1 MENSRIG
8 MVIMALPLLI
18 LVLALVIALYN
29 AGFDV
34 EAATL
39 PENPAGPLNETI
51 SSLLQADKP
60 LVTGSAVEG
69 DAGAGTVTLKGS
81 VVNPTA
87 YPLTVQRLGY
97 HVPGDDGGFAAS
109 LMAPVTIA
117 PGEQAAVALTGP
129 ASPDMAPA
137 LKSGSV
143 EGVLSFEVEIMGI
156 LISTEV
162 TQPWKVGA

>member
-1 MENSRIG
+1 MENSRTG

-39 PENPAGPLNETI
+39 PENPAGPLNETLR
-51 SSLLQADKP
+51 SLLEADRP

-69 DAGAGTVTLKGS
+69 DAAAGTATLKGS
-81 VVNPTA
+81 VANPTA
-87 YPLTVQRLGY
+87 YPLTVQHIEYR
-97 HVPGDDGGFAAS
+97 VPGDDGGFMAS

-117 PGEQAAVALTGP
+117 PGEQAAVVLMGS
-129 ASPDMAPA
+129 ASADMVTAI
-137 LKSGSV
+137 KSGSV
-143 EGVLSFEVEIMGI
+143 EGVLVFEVEIMGI
-156 LISTEV
+156 GITTEMAR
-162 TQPWKVGA
+162 PWKVGA